1 MFDDSARSGSQMR
14 ARLDA
19 AHPDAWRW
27 ALSCCRGDR
36 ESAMEALHDSYLAI
50 LEGRARHSGQSSFK
64 TFLFGV
70 IRLTARATRRKA
82 AFRNLLT
89 APIETAATLGVDGGQ
104 ETSATARR
112 IDHAFIKLPQRQRAV
127 AQLVLTHDLTVTEA
141 AEVLGMS
148 RGAASRHYALAKSRL
163 RALLKIEESGDDL

>member
-82 AFRNLLT
+82 AFR
-89 APIETAATLGVDGGQ
+89 
-104 ETSATARR
+104 
-112 IDHAFIKLPQRQRAV
+112 
-127 AQLVLTHDLTVTEA
+127 
-141 AEVLGMS
+141 
-148 RGAASRHYALAKSRL
+148 
-163 RALLKIEESGDDL
+163 